1 MENEVNVLSH
11 YESIAD
17 ASEAMLVAAQRSD
30 WDALVAAEQECAR
43 CIARL
48 KAAQTPSVLSTSAD
62 RRRFDLIRKV
72 LAHDAEIRKLT
83 QPWLTQLEQFLNAT
97 AADRRVSDAYR

>member
-1 MENEVNVLSH
+1 MTTEVEVLNH
-11 YESIAD
+11 YESVAD
-17 ASEAMLVAAQRSD
+17 ASEAMLAAARQSD
-30 WDALVAAEQECAR
+30 WDALVEAEKECAR

-48 KAAQTPSVLSTSAD
+48 KAARAD
-62 RRRFDLIRKV
+62 APLGPTGDKRRFDILRTV

-83 QPWLTQLEQFLNAT
+83 QPWLAQLESFLTAT

>member
-1 MENEVNVLSH
+1 MTIEVEVLSH
-11 YESIAD
+11 YESVAD
-17 ASEAMLVAAQRSD
+17 ASEAMLLAARRSD
-30 WDALVAAEQECAR
+30 WDALVDAEKECTR

-48 KAAQTPSVLSTSAD
+48 KAARAD
-62 RRRFDLIRKV
+62 MPLGPVGDKRRFDILRTV

-83 QPWLTQLEQFLNAT
+83 QPWLEQLERFLCAT

>member
-1 MENEVNVLSH
+1 MTTEVNVLSH
-11 YESIAD
+11 YESVAD
-17 ASEAMLVAAQRSD
+17 ASEAMLVAAQRAD
-30 WDALVAAEQECAR
+30 WDALVEAEKECAR

-48 KAAQTPSVLSTSAD
+48 KAASANAPLGPVGD
-62 RRRFDLIRKV
+62 KRRFDILRTV

-83 QPWLTQLEQFLNAT
+83 QPWLDQLERFLSAT

>member
-1 MENEVNVLSH
+1 MKNEVNVLSH

-17 ASEAMLVAAQRSD
+17 ASEAMLIAARRAD
-30 WDALVAAEQECAR
+30 WDALVEAEKECAR

-48 KAAQTPSVLSTSAD
+48 KAASAPNLLSTSAD
-62 RRRFDLIRKV
+62 KRRFDLIRKV

-97 AADRRVSDAYR
+97 TADRRVSDAYR